1 MVEPI
6 DATAM
11 RLEEIGLLVE
21 MGREGD
27 EAQVAAELEQ
37 LTTQVEQTLADL
49 DFRVMLGGPQ
59 DHRNAFIQ
67 ITAGAGGVD
76 ACDWAGILLRMY
88 MRWAEAKGYTLEEV
102 ERSTEDEGGIRTA
115 TLRIEG
121 AYAFG
126 YLKAETGVHRLVRIS
141 PFDSQAR
148 RHTAFASV
156 GVTPELEDDADIVVN
171 ESDLQVDTMR
181 AGGAGGQ
188 HVNKTESA
196 VRLTHIP
203 TGIVVRCQ
211 SQRSQHKNRDMAL
224 HLLKAKLVALRESQ
238 RDAEMAALYDA
249 KGEIKFGSQIR
260 SYVMHPYQMVKDH
273 RTDFE
278 SGNIQAVLDGKI
290 DGFIEAYL
298 RQRGRKK

>member
-6 DATAM
+6 DQTATK
-11 RLEEIGLLVE
+11 LEEIGLLVE
-21 MGREGD
+21 MGREAGEQEVAVELAQLATQI
-27 EAQVAAELEQ
+27 EAT
-37 LTTQVEQTLADL
+37 LTEL
-49 DFRVMLGGPQ
+49 DFQVMLGGPQ
-59 DHRNAFIQ
+59 DSRNAFLQ
-67 ITAGAGGVD
+67 VTAGAGGID

-88 MRWAEAKGYTLEEV
+88 MRWAEAKGYSLEEV

-121 AYAFG
+121 PYAFG
-126 YLKAETGVHRLVRIS
+126 HLKAETGVHRLVRIS

-156 GVTPELEDDADIVVN
+156 GVTPELEDDAEIVINEADI
-171 ESDLQVDTMR
+171 EMDTMR

-203 TGIVVRCQ
+203 SGLVVRCQ
-211 SQRSQHKNRDMAL
+211 SQRSQHKNRDMAM

-238 RDAEMAALYDA
+238 RDAEMVALYDA

-273 RTDFE
+273 RTDYE
-278 SGNIQAVLDGKI
+278 VGNIQAVLDGKI
-290 DGFIEAYL
+290 DGFIEQYL
-298 RQRGRKK
+298 RQRGLKK